1 MDSLSASWILGNLR
15 VRSNPPA
22 WNEKR
27 THKFPCVQKISKRL
41 HNICNYFHWSQ
52 KPLRREGHLMWNS
65 TSPCKQI
72 LVYLIVKLVKRI
84 KSKTC
89 HSGFKPVKKVQ
100 EAETFSS
107 LKGVNT
113 KQKHISSAYLTWG
126 WVRVN
131 VFKIYSPSVTFS
143 GHLVKYDSFLFM
155 TVHFG
160 KI

>member
-27 THKFPCVQKISKRL
+27 THNFHCVQKISKRL
-41 HNICNYFHWSQ
+41 HNICNYFHW
-52 KPLRREGHLMWNS
+52 KRPLRKEVHLMWNF
-65 TSPCKQI
+65 TPPCKQI
-72 LVYLIVKLVKRI
+72 LVYLIIKLVKRI

-89 HSGFKPVKKVQ
+89 HCRLKPVKKYKKLK
-100 EAETFSS
+100 TFSS

-131 VFKIYSPSVTFS
+131 VFKIHSPSVTFS
-143 GHLVKYDSFLFM
+143 GHLVKYDSFLDI
-155 TVHFG
+155 TVHFR